1 MIVLGLSAGNR
12 GGSAEI
18 LLKEALKAAQDAGA
32 EVELVRV
39 DDLTLDQGPDAAA
52 DDGPWFWD
60 RLMESDALIVST
72 PIYSRTVPGKLRL
85 LGDKISGPQADVAFT
100 SELLRM
106 RASGEP
112 ISVNFAIDERVLRP
126 RIGAYIA
133 VGGSIPPRWKTLAL
147 PLLHTISE
155 SMQMAIVDQVQFAGA
170 GSPKSIVLD
179 DAALERAR
187 VLGRN
192 VAEQLG
198 RDYEDAE
205 YRGAK
210 GVCPLCHLDVIVVV
224 PEADGGG
231 IECATCGAR
240 GELGVVDG
248 AVAITFTPEGLAQSV
263 LDMGEKLE
271 HFREVQETAKRHSV
285 DRERI
290 DALAR
295 AYESFDPSIRPG
307 TGVDHHV
314 EA

>member
-1 MIVLGLSAGNR
+1 MTILGLSAGNR

-18 LLKEALKAAQDAGA
+18 LLKEALKAAEDAGA
-32 EVELVRV
+32 NVELVRV
-39 DDLTLDQGPDAAA
+39 DDLRLNQGPEAGT

-106 RASGEP
+106 RAAGEP
-112 ISVNFAIDERVLRP
+112 VSVNFEIDERVLRS

-179 DAALERAR
+179 EEALERAR
-187 VLGRN
+187 QLGRN

-198 RDYEDAE
+198 RDYADAE
-205 YRGAK
+205 YRGEK
-210 GVCPLCHLDVIVVV
+210 GVCPLCHLDVIAIVG
-224 PEADGGG
+224 DGL
-231 IECATCGAR
+231 ECATCGAR
-240 GELGVVDG
+240 GEFSIVDG

-263 LDMGEKLE
+263 LDRGEKLD
-271 HFREVQETAKRHSV
+271 HFREVQDTARRHAPE
-285 DRERI
+285 RERI
-290 DALAR
+290 DTLAR
-295 AYESFDPSIRPG
+295 AYEAFDPSIRPG
-307 TGVDHHV
+307 AGVNHA